1 MLIHRLVA
9 VVAMTLLIVLSLLPE
24 YATISEAKSSVV
36 KLNWKVFSNITNMN
50 SFAYSVCETGNYIYV
65 IEELENETQALYYPR
80 VEMRA
85 KQDGSLVKEFNSNL
99 QSYKEPYNRRLY
111 DCVIAEDKLYIAGSW
126 FDWIMFDLNLNLL
139 DYVHRGLT
147 GYVSSIIYYDGHLYR
162 VGFVYVDNKNS
173 VWKIEKWSA
182 KYGTLVKE
190 YTSDP
195 TPVVDYAYS
204 AGINPVTK
212 QLWVVG
218 NANLFGEGGSRARI
232 EILDLDLNRVKVI
245 ERYEDKATAVAFDE
259 EGYAY
264 ISGTFALNGF
274 IAKYDKY
281 GKEVAIIKRALM
293 YQQLLYANGF
303 LYAAASQYRENANF
317 AHTLNVFDRNLNLI
331 EEIRLSEDDMYA
343 LLTTGKMAF
352 DGRNLFVA
360 GGGFISDVSKGYV
373 SNRMGVIYSLAITEI
388 TTTTTVTSPTITS
401 PITSPTT
408 PIQTTPTITS
418 PPISPTTTPRITT
431 SPLIVIPFSIELII
445 IIIAV
450 IVAVIVATL
459 YIITRKRKAPVISPP
474 PV

>member
-1 MLIHRLVA
+1 MPIHRLVA
-9 VVAMTLLIVLSLLPE
+9 VVAMALLIVLSLLPE
-24 YATISEAKSSVV
+24 YATTSEAKSSVV
-36 KLNWKVFSNITNMN
+36 KLNWKVFSNITNMHN
-50 SFAYSVCETGNYIYV
+50 FAYSVCETGNYIYV

-99 QSYKEPYNRRLY
+99 QSYKEPYNLRLY
-111 DCVIAEDKLYIAGSW
+111 DCIIAEDKLYIAGSW
-126 FDWIMFDLNLNLL
+126 FDWIIFDLNLNLL

-212 QLWVVG
+212 QLWVLG
-218 NANLFGEGGSRARI
+218 QANVFGEGGSRARI
-232 EILDLDLNRVKVI
+232 EILDLDLNKVKVI
-245 ERYEDKATAVAFDE
+245 ERNEDEATAVAFDE

-264 ISGTFALNGF
+264 ISGTFFLNGF

-281 GKEVAIIKRALM
+281 GKEVAIIKRGLM

-303 LYAAASQYRENANF
+303 LYAAAWQYRENANY

-331 EEIRLSEDDMYA
+331 EEMRLSEDDMYA
-343 LLTTGKMAF
+343 LLKTGKMAF

-373 SNRMGVIYSLAITEI
+373 SNRMGVIYSLTLTEI

-401 PITSPTT
+401 PTT

-418 PPISPTTTPRITT
+418 PTTSPTTIITSPAVGWTGNITT
-431 SPLIVIPFSIELII
+431 LALV
-445 IIIAV
+445 
-450 IVAVIVATL
+450 VAVIILA
-459 YIITRKRKAPVISPP
+459 IILVWMIVSGRKRGM
-474 PV
+474 

>member
-1 MLIHRLVA
+1 MPIHRLVA

-36 KLNWKVFSNITNMN
+36 KLNWKVFSNITNMHN
-50 SFAYSVCETGNYIYV
+50 FAYSVCETGNYIYV
-65 IEELENETQALYYPR
+65 IEELENRTQALYYPR
-80 VEMRA
+80 VEMRS
-85 KQDGSLVKEFNSNL
+85 KQDGSLVKEFNSSL
-99 QSYKEPYNRRLY
+99 QSYQEPYNLRLY
-111 DCVIAEDKLYIAGSW
+111 DCIIAEDKLYIAGSW

-212 QLWVVG
+212 QLWVLG
-218 NANLFGEGGSRARI
+218 QANVFGEGGSRARI
-232 EILDLDLNRVKVI
+232 EILDLDLNKVKVI
-245 ERYEDKATAVAFDE
+245 ERNEDEATAVAFDE

-264 ISGTFALNGF
+264 ISGTFFLNGF

-281 GKEVAIIKRALM
+281 GKEVAIIKRGLM

-303 LYAAASQYRENANF
+303 LYAAAWQYRENANY

-331 EEIRLSEDDMYA
+331 EEMRLSEDDMYA
-343 LLTTGKMAF
+343 LLKTGKMAF
-352 DGRNLFVA
+352 DGRNLFVT

-373 SNRMGVIYSLAITEI
+373 SNRMGVIYSFAITEI
-388 TTTTTVTSPTITS
+388 TTTTTVTTPT
-401 PITSPTT
+401 ITSPTT

-418 PPISPTTTPRITT
+418 PTISPTTIITSPAVGWTGNITT
-431 SPLIVIPFSIELII
+431 LALV
-445 IIIAV
+445 
-450 IVAVIVATL
+450 VAVIILA
-459 YIITRKRKAPVISPP
+459 IILVWMIVSGRKRGM
-474 PV
+474 

>member
-1 MLIHRLVA
+1 MPIHRLVA

-36 KLNWKVFSNITNMN
+36 KLNWKVFSNVTNMHN
-50 SFAYSVCETGNYIYV
+50 FSYSVCETGNYIYV
-65 IEELENETQALYYPR
+65 IEELENRTQALYYPR
-80 VEMRA
+80 VEMRS
-85 KQDGSLVKEFNSNL
+85 KQDGSLVKEFNSSL
-99 QSYKEPYNRRLY
+99 QSYQEPYNLRLY
-111 DCVIAEDKLYIAGSW
+111 DCIIAEDKLYIAGSW

-218 NANLFGEGGSRARI
+218 KANVFGEGVSRARI
-232 EILDLDLNRVKVI
+232 EILDLDLNRAKVI
-245 ERYEDKATAVAFDE
+245 ERNEDEATAVAFDE

-264 ISGTFALNGF
+264 ISGTFFLNGF

-303 LYAAASQYRENANF
+303 LYAAAWQYRENANY

-331 EEIRLSEDDMYA
+331 EEMRLSEDDMYA
-343 LLTTGKMAF
+343 LLKTGKMAF

-360 GGGFISDVSKGYV
+360 GGGFISNVSKGYV
-373 SNRMGVIYSLAITEI
+373 SNWMGVIYSLAITEI

-401 PITSPTT
+401 PTT

-418 PPISPTTTPRITT
+418 PTISPTTIITSPAVGWTGNITT
-431 SPLIVIPFSIELII
+431 LALV
-445 IIIAV
+445 
-450 IVAVIVATL
+450 VAVIILA
-459 YIITRKRKAPVISPP
+459 IILVWMIVSRRKREM
-474 PV
+474 

>member
-1 MLIHRLVA
+1 MPIHRLVA

-36 KLNWKVFSNITNMN
+36 KLNWKVFSNVTNMHN
-50 SFAYSVCETGNYIYV
+50 FSYSVCETGNYIYV
-65 IEELENETQALYYPR
+65 IEELENRTQALYYPR
-80 VEMRA
+80 VEMRS
-85 KQDGSLVKEFNSNL
+85 KQDGSLVKEFNSSL
-99 QSYKEPYNRRLY
+99 QSYQEPYNLRLY

-139 DYVHRGLT
+139 DYVHRGLR
-147 GYVSSIIYYDGHLYR
+147 GYVSSIIYYDGYLYR
-162 VGFVYVDNKNS
+162 VGFVYVNEKDS
-173 VWKIEKWSA
+173 FWRIEKLSA

-204 AGINPVTK
+204 SGINPVTK

-218 NANLFGEGGSRARI
+218 KANVFGEGGSRARI
-232 EILDLDLNRVKVI
+232 EILDLDLNKVKVI
-245 ERYEDKATAVAFDE
+245 ERNEDEATAVAFDE

-264 ISGTFALNGF
+264 ISGTFFLNGF

-281 GKEVAIIKRALM
+281 GKEVTTIKRGLM

-303 LYAAASQYRENANF
+303 LYAAAWQYRVNANY

-343 LLTTGKMAF
+343 LLKTGKMAF
-352 DGRNLFVA
+352 DGRNLFLA

-373 SNRMGVIYSLAITEI
+373 SNRMGVIYSLALTEI
-388 TTTTTVTSPTITS
+388 TTTTTATSPT
-401 PITSPTT
+401 ITSPTT

-418 PPISPTTTPRITT
+418 PTTSPTTIITSPAVGWTGNITT
-431 SPLIVIPFSIELII
+431 LALV
-445 IIIAV
+445 
-450 IVAVIVATL
+450 VAVIILA
-459 YIITRKRKAPVISPP
+459 IILVWMIVSGRKREM
-474 PV
+474 

>member
-1 MLIHRLVA
+1 MPIHRLVA

-36 KLNWKVFSNITNMN
+36 KLNWKVFSNITNMHN
-50 SFAYSVCETGNYIYV
+50 FAYSVCETGNYIYV
-65 IEELENETQALYYPR
+65 IEELENRTQALYYPR
-80 VEMRA
+80 VEMRS
-85 KQDGSLVKEFNSNL
+85 KQDGSLVKEFNSSL
-99 QSYKEPYNRRLY
+99 QSYQEPYNLRLY
-111 DCVIAEDKLYIAGSW
+111 DCIIAEDKLYIAGSW

-212 QLWVVG
+212 QLWVLG
-218 NANLFGEGGSRARI
+218 QANVFGEGGSRARI
-232 EILDLDLNRVKVI
+232 EILDLDLNKVKVI
-245 ERYEDKATAVAFDE
+245 ERNEDEATAVAFDE

-264 ISGTFALNGF
+264 ISGTFFLNGF

-303 LYAAASQYRENANF
+303 LYAAAWQYRENANY

-331 EEIRLSEDDMYA
+331 EEMRLSEDDMYA
-343 LLTTGKMAF
+343 LLKTGKMAF

-373 SNRMGVIYSLAITEI
+373 SNRMGVIYSFALTEI

-401 PITSPTT
+401 PTT
-408 PIQTTPTITS
+408 PIQTTPTNTS
-418 PPISPTTTPRITT
+418 PTISPTTIITSPAVGWTGNITT
-431 SPLIVIPFSIELII
+431 LALV
-445 IIIAV
+445 
-450 IVAVIVATL
+450 VAVIILT
-459 YIITRKRKAPVISPP
+459 IILVWMIVSGRKREM
-474 PV
+474 

>member
-1 MLIHRLVA
+1 MPIHRLVA

-36 KLNWKVFSNITNMN
+36 KLNWKVFSNITNMHN
-50 SFAYSVCETGNYIYV
+50 FAYSVCETGNYIYV

-99 QSYKEPYNRRLY
+99 QSYKEPYNLRLY
-111 DCVIAEDKLYIAGSW
+111 DCIIAEDKLYIAGSW
-126 FDWIMFDLNLNLL
+126 FDWIIFDLNLNLL

-147 GYVSSIIYYDGHLYR
+147 RYVSSILYYDGHLYR

-182 KYGTLVKE
+182 KDGTLVKE

-195 TPVVDYAYS
+195 TPVADETYS

-245 ERYEDKATAVAFDE
+245 ERYEDIATAVAFDE

-264 ISGTFALNGF
+264 ISGTIFLNGF

-303 LYAAASQYRENANF
+303 LYAAAWQYRENANY

-343 LLTTGKMAF
+343 LLKTGKMAF
-352 DGRNLFVA
+352 DGRNLFLA

-373 SNRMGVIYSLAITEI
+373 SNRMGVIYSFALTEI

-401 PITSPTT
+401 PTT
-408 PIQTTPTITS
+408 PIQTTPTNTS
-418 PPISPTTTPRITT
+418 PTISPTTIITSPAVGWTGNITT
-431 SPLIVIPFSIELII
+431 LALV
-445 IIIAV
+445 
-450 IVAVIVATL
+450 VAVIILA
-459 YIITRKRKAPVISPP
+459 IILVWMIVSGRKRGM
-474 PV
+474 

>member
-36 KLNWKVFSNITNMN
+36 KLNWKVFSNITNMHN
-50 SFAYSVCETGNYIYV
+50 FSYSVCETGNYIYV

-111 DCVIAEDKLYIAGSW
+111 DCIIAEDKLYIAGSW
-126 FDWIMFDLNLNLL
+126 FDWIIFDLNLNLL
-139 DYVHRGLT
+139 DYVHMGLT

-212 QLWVVG
+212 QLWVLG
-218 NANLFGEGGSRARI
+218 QANVFGEGGSRARI
-232 EILDLDLNRVKVI
+232 EILDLDLNRAKVI
-245 ERYEDKATAVAFDE
+245 ERNEDEATAVAFDE

-264 ISGTFALNGF
+264 ISGTFFLNGF

-281 GKEVAIIKRALM
+281 GKEVAIIKRGLM

-303 LYAAASQYRENANF
+303 LYAAAWQYRENANY

-331 EEIRLSEDDMYA
+331 EEMRLSEDDMYA
-343 LLTTGKMAF
+343 LLKTGKMAF

-388 TTTTTVTSPTITS
+388 TTTTTVTTPT
-401 PITSPTT
+401 ITSPTT

-418 PPISPTTTPRITT
+418 PTISPTTIITSPAVGWTGNITT
-431 SPLIVIPFSIELII
+431 LALV
-445 IIIAV
+445 
-450 IVAVIVATL
+450 VAVIILA
-459 YIITRKRKAPVISPP
+459 IILVWMIVSGRKRGM
-474 PV
+474 

>member
-36 KLNWKVFSNITNMN
+36 KLNWKVFSNITNMHN
-50 SFAYSVCETGNYIYV
+50 FAYSVCETGNYIYV

-99 QSYKEPYNRRLY
+99 QSYKEPYNLRLY
-111 DCVIAEDKLYIAGSW
+111 DCIIAEDKLYIAGSW
-126 FDWIMFDLNLNLL
+126 FDWIIFDLNLNLL

-212 QLWVVG
+212 QLWVLG
-218 NANLFGEGGSRARI
+218 QANVFGEGGSRARI
-232 EILDLDLNRVKVI
+232 EILDLDLNKVKVI
-245 ERYEDKATAVAFDE
+245 ERNEDEATAVAFDE

-264 ISGTFALNGF
+264 ISGTFFLNGF

-303 LYAAASQYRENANF
+303 LYAAAWQYRENANY

-331 EEIRLSEDDMYA
+331 EEMRLSEDDMYA
-343 LLTTGKMAF
+343 LLKTGKMAF

-388 TTTTTVTSPTITS
+388 TTTTTVTTPT
-401 PITSPTT
+401 ITSPTT

-418 PPISPTTTPRITT
+418 PTISPTTIITSPAVGWTGNITT
-431 SPLIVIPFSIELII
+431 LALV
-445 IIIAV
+445 
-450 IVAVIVATL
+450 VAVIILA
-459 YIITRKRKAPVISPP
+459 IILVWMIVSGRKRGM
-474 PV
+474 

>member
-1 MLIHRLVA
+1 MLLNPKKYINYWTMPIHRLVA
-9 VVAMTLLIVLSLLPE
+9 VVAMTLLMLISLLPE

-36 KLNWKVFSNITNMN
+36 KLNWKVFSNITNMHN
-50 SFAYSVCETGNYIYV
+50 LAYSVCETGNYIYV
-65 IEELENETQALYYPR
+65 IEELENRTQALYYPR
-80 VEMRA
+80 VEMRS
-85 KQDGSLVKEFNSNL
+85 KQDGSLVKEFNLSL
-99 QSYKEPYNRRLY
+99 QSYQEPYNLRLY
-111 DCVIAEDKLYIAGSW
+111 DCIIAEDKLYIAGSW
-126 FDWIMFDLNLNLL
+126 FDWIIFDLNLNLL

-218 NANLFGEGGSRARI
+218 NANVFGEGGSRARI
-232 EILDLDLNRVKVI
+232 EILDLDLNKVKVI
-245 ERYEDKATAVAFDE
+245 ERNEDEATAVAFDE

-264 ISGTFALNGF
+264 ISGTFFLNGF

-281 GKEVAIIKRALM
+281 GKEVAIIKRGLM
-293 YQQLLYANGF
+293 YQQILYANGF
-303 LYAAASQYRENANF
+303 LYAGAMQYRTNATY

-343 LLTTGKMAF
+343 LLKTGKMAF

-388 TTTTTVTSPTITS
+388 TTTTTVTTPT
-401 PITSPTT
+401 ITSPTT

-418 PPISPTTTPRITT
+418 PTISPTTIITSPAVGWTGNITT
-431 SPLIVIPFSIELII
+431 LALV
-445 IIIAV
+445 
-450 IVAVIVATL
+450 VAVIILA
-459 YIITRKRKAPVISPP
+459 IILVWMIVSGRKRGM
-474 PV
+474 

>member
-1 MLIHRLVA
+1 MPIHRLVA

-36 KLNWKVFSNITNMN
+36 KLNWKVFSNITNMHN
-50 SFAYSVCETGNYIYV
+50 FAYSVCETGNYIYV

-99 QSYKEPYNRRLY
+99 QSYKEPYNLRLY
-111 DCVIAEDKLYIAGSW
+111 DCIIAEDKLYIAGSW
-126 FDWIMFDLNLNLL
+126 FDWIIFDLNLNLL

-182 KYGTLVKE
+182 KDGTLVKE

-212 QLWVVG
+212 QLWVLG
-218 NANLFGEGGSRARI
+218 QANVFGEGGSRARI
-232 EILDLDLNRVKVI
+232 EILDLDLNKVKVI
-245 ERYEDKATAVAFDE
+245 ERNEDEATAVAFDE

-264 ISGTFALNGF
+264 ISGTFFLNGF

-303 LYAAASQYRENANF
+303 LYAAAWQYRENANY

-343 LLTTGKMAF
+343 LLKTGKMAF

-373 SNRMGVIYSLAITEI
+373 SNRMGVIYSFALTEI

-401 PITSPTT
+401 PTT
-408 PIQTTPTITS
+408 PIQTTPTNTS
-418 PPISPTTTPRITT
+418 PTISPTTIITSPAVGWTGNITT
-431 SPLIVIPFSIELII
+431 LALV
-445 IIIAV
+445 
-450 IVAVIVATL
+450 VAVIILA
-459 YIITRKRKAPVISPP
+459 IILVWMIVSGRKRRM
-474 PV
+474 

>member
-1 MLIHRLVA
+1 MPIHRLVA
-9 VVAMTLLIVLSLLPE
+9 VVAMALLIVLSLLPE

-36 KLNWKVFSNITNMN
+36 KLNWKVFSNITNMHN
-50 SFAYSVCETGNYIYV
+50 FAYSVCETGNYIYV

-111 DCVIAEDKLYIAGSW
+111 DCIIAEDKLYIAGSW

-212 QLWVVG
+212 QLWVLG
-218 NANLFGEGGSRARI
+218 QANVFGEGGSRARI
-232 EILDLDLNRVKVI
+232 EILDLDLNKVKVI
-245 ERYEDKATAVAFDE
+245 ERNEDEATAVAFDE

-264 ISGTFALNGF
+264 ISGTFFLNGF

-281 GKEVAIIKRALM
+281 GKEVAIIKRGLM

-303 LYAAASQYRENANF
+303 LYAAAWQYRENANY

-331 EEIRLSEDDMYA
+331 EEMRLSEDDMYA
-343 LLTTGKMAF
+343 LLKTGKMAF

-373 SNRMGVIYSLAITEI
+373 SNRMGVIYSLTLTEI

-401 PITSPTT
+401 PTT

-418 PPISPTTTPRITT
+418 PTTSPTTIITSPAVGWTGNITT
-431 SPLIVIPFSIELII
+431 LALV
-445 IIIAV
+445 
-450 IVAVIVATL
+450 VAVIILA
-459 YIITRKRKAPVISPP
+459 IILVWMIVSGRKRGM
-474 PV
+474 

>member
-1 MLIHRLVA
+1 MLLNPKKYINYWTMPIHRLVA

-36 KLNWKVFSNITNMN
+36 KLNWKVFSNVTNMHN
-50 SFAYSVCETGNYIYV
+50 FSYSVCETGNYIYV
-65 IEELENETQALYYPR
+65 IEELENRTQALYYPR
-80 VEMRA
+80 VEMRS
-85 KQDGSLVKEFNSNL
+85 KQDGSLVKEFSSSL
-99 QSYKEPYNRRLY
+99 QSYQEPYNLRLY

-139 DYVHRGLT
+139 DYVHRGLR
-147 GYVSSIIYYDGHLYR
+147 GYVSSIIYYDGYLYR
-162 VGFVYVDNKNS
+162 VGFVYVNEKDS
-173 VWKIEKWSA
+173 FWRIEKLSA

-204 AGINPVTK
+204 SGINPVTK

-218 NANLFGEGGSRARI
+218 QANVFGEGGSRARI
-232 EILDLDLNRVKVI
+232 EILDLDLNKVKVI
-245 ERYEDKATAVAFDE
+245 ERNEDEATAVAFDE

-264 ISGTFALNGF
+264 ISGTFFLNGF

-281 GKEVAIIKRALM
+281 GKEVTTIKRGLM

-303 LYAAASQYRENANF
+303 LYAAAWQYRVNANY

-343 LLTTGKMAF
+343 LLKTGKMAF
-352 DGRNLFVA
+352 DGRNLFLA

-388 TTTTTVTSPTITS
+388 TTTTTATSPT
-401 PITSPTT
+401 ITSPTT

-418 PPISPTTTPRITT
+418 PTTSPTTIITSPAVGWTGNITT
-431 SPLIVIPFSIELII
+431 LALV
-445 IIIAV
+445 
-450 IVAVIVATL
+450 VAVIILA
-459 YIITRKRKAPVISPP
+459 IILVWMIVSGRKREM
-474 PV
+474 

>member
-1 MLIHRLVA
+1 MPIHRLVA

-36 KLNWKVFSNITNMN
+36 KLNWKVFSNITNMHN
-50 SFAYSVCETGNYIYV
+50 FAYSVCETGNYIYV
-65 IEELENETQALYYPR
+65 IEELENRTQALYYPR
-80 VEMRA
+80 VEMRS
-85 KQDGSLVKEFNSNL
+85 KQDGSLVKEFNSSL
-99 QSYKEPYNRRLY
+99 QSYQEPYNLRLY
-111 DCVIAEDKLYIAGSW
+111 DCIIAEDKLYIAGSW

-212 QLWVVG
+212 QLWVLG
-218 NANLFGEGGSRARI
+218 QANVFGEGGSRARI
-232 EILDLDLNRVKVI
+232 EILDLDLNKVKVI
-245 ERYEDKATAVAFDE
+245 ERNEDEATAVAFDE

-264 ISGTFALNGF
+264 ISGTFFLNGF

-303 LYAAASQYRENANF
+303 LYAAAWQYRENANY

-331 EEIRLSEDDMYA
+331 EEMRLSEDDMYA
-343 LLTTGKMAF
+343 LLKTGKMAF

-373 SNRMGVIYSLAITEI
+373 SNRMGVIYSFALTEI

-401 PITSPTT
+401 PTT
-408 PIQTTPTITS
+408 PIQTTPTNTS
-418 PPISPTTTPRITT
+418 PTISPTTIITSPAVGWTGNITT
-431 SPLIVIPFSIELII
+431 LALV
-445 IIIAV
+445 
-450 IVAVIVATL
+450 VAVIILT
-459 YIITRKRKAPVISPP
+459 IILVWMIVSGRKKGM
-474 PV
+474 

>member
-1 MLIHRLVA
+1 MH
-9 VVAMTLLIVLSLLPE
+9 
-24 YATISEAKSSVV
+24 
-36 KLNWKVFSNITNMN
+36 N
-50 SFAYSVCETGNYIYV
+50 FAYSVCETGNYIYV
-65 IEELENETQALYYPR
+65 IEELENRTQALYYPR
-80 VEMRA
+80 VEMRS
-85 KQDGSLVKEFNSNL
+85 KQDGSLVKEFNSSL
-99 QSYKEPYNRRLY
+99 QSYQEPYNLRLY
-111 DCVIAEDKLYIAGSW
+111 DCIIAEDKLYIAGSW

-212 QLWVVG
+212 QLWVLG
-218 NANLFGEGGSRARI
+218 QANVFGEGGSRARI
-232 EILDLDLNRVKVI
+232 EILDLGLNKVKVI
-245 ERYEDKATAVAFDE
+245 ERNEDEATAVAFDE

-264 ISGTFALNGF
+264 ISGTFFLNGF

-281 GKEVAIIKRALM
+281 GKEVAIIKRGLM

-303 LYAAASQYRENANF
+303 LYAAAWQYRENANY

-331 EEIRLSEDDMYA
+331 EEMRLSEDDMYA
-343 LLTTGKMAF
+343 LLKTGKMAF

-373 SNRMGVIYSLAITEI
+373 SNRMGVIYSLTLTEI

-401 PITSPTT
+401 PTT

-418 PPISPTTTPRITT
+418 PTTSPTTIITSPAVGWTGNITT
-431 SPLIVIPFSIELII
+431 LALV
-445 IIIAV
+445 
-450 IVAVIVATL
+450 VAVIILA
-459 YIITRKRKAPVISPP
+459 IILVWMIVFGRKRGM
-474 PV
+474 

>member
-1 MLIHRLVA
+1 MPIHRLVA

-36 KLNWKVFSNITNMN
+36 KLNWKVFSNITNMHN
-50 SFAYSVCETGNYIYV
+50 FAYSVCETGNYIYV

-99 QSYKEPYNRRLY
+99 QSYKEPYNLRLY
-111 DCVIAEDKLYIAGSW
+111 DCIIAEDKLYIAGSW
-126 FDWIMFDLNLNLL
+126 FDWIIFDLNLNLL

-147 GYVSSIIYYDGHLYR
+147 RYLGSILYYDGHLYR

-232 EILDLDLNRVKVI
+232 EILDLDLNKVKVI
-245 ERYEDKATAVAFDE
+245 ERNEDEATAVAFDE

-264 ISGTFALNGF
+264 ISGTFFLNGF

-281 GKEVAIIKRALM
+281 GEEVTTIKRALI

-303 LYAAASQYRENANF
+303 LYAATWQYRENANY

-343 LLTTGKMAF
+343 LLKTGKMAF
-352 DGRNLFVA
+352 DGRNLFLA
-360 GGGFISDVSKGYV
+360 GGGFIFDVSKAYV
-373 SNRMGVIYSLAITEI
+373 SNRMGVIYSFALTEI

-401 PITSPTT
+401 PTT
-408 PIQTTPTITS
+408 PIQTTPTNTS
-418 PPISPTTTPRITT
+418 PTISPTTIITSPAFGWTGNITT
-431 SPLIVIPFSIELII
+431 LALV
-445 IIIAV
+445 
-450 IVAVIVATL
+450 VAVIILA
-459 YIITRKRKAPVISPP
+459 IILVWMIVSGRKRRM
-474 PV
+474 

>member
-1 MLIHRLVA
+1 MPIHRLVA

-36 KLNWKVFSNITNMN
+36 KLNWKVFSNITNMHN
-50 SFAYSVCETGNYIYV
+50 FAYSVCETGNYIYV

-80 VEMRA
+80 VEMRS
-85 KQDGSLVKEFNSNL
+85 KQDGSLVKEFSSSL
-99 QSYKEPYNRRLY
+99 QSYQEPYNLRLY

-139 DYVHRGLT
+139 DYVHRGLR
-147 GYVSSIIYYDGHLYR
+147 GYVSSIIYYDGYLYR
-162 VGFVYVDNKNS
+162 VGFVYVNEKDS
-173 VWKIEKWSA
+173 FWRIEKLSA

-218 NANLFGEGGSRARI
+218 KANVFGEGGSRARV
-232 EILDLDLNRVKVI
+232 EILDLDLNRAKVI
-245 ERYEDKATAVAFDE
+245 ERNEDEATAVAFDE
-259 EGYAY
+259 EGYSY
-264 ISGTFALNGF
+264 ISGTFFLNGF

-281 GKEVAIIKRALM
+281 GNEVAIIKRGLM

-303 LYAAASQYRENANF
+303 LYAAAWQYRVNANY

-352 DGRNLFVA
+352 DGRNLFLA

-373 SNRMGVIYSLAITEI
+373 SNRMGVIYSLVLTEI
-388 TTTTTVTSPTITS
+388 TTTTTATSPT
-401 PITSPTT
+401 ITSPTT

-418 PPISPTTTPRITT
+418 PTTSPTTIITSLAVGWTGNITT
-431 SPLIVIPFSIELII
+431 LALV
-445 IIIAV
+445 
-450 IVAVIVATL
+450 VAVIILA
-459 YIITRKRKAPVISPP
+459 IILVWMIVSGRKRGI
-474 PV
+474 

>member
-1 MLIHRLVA
+1 MPIHRLVA
-9 VVAMTLLIVLSLLPE
+9 VVAMALLIVLSLLPE

-36 KLNWKVFSNITNMN
+36 KLNWKVFSNITNMHN
-50 SFAYSVCETGNYIYV
+50 FAYSVCETGNYIYV

-99 QSYKEPYNRRLY
+99 QSYKEPYNLRLY
-111 DCVIAEDKLYIAGSW
+111 DCIIAEDKLYIAGSW
-126 FDWIMFDLNLNLL
+126 FDWIIFDLNLNLL

-212 QLWVVG
+212 QLWVLG
-218 NANLFGEGGSRARI
+218 QANVFGEGGSRARI
-232 EILDLDLNRVKVI
+232 EILDLDLNKVKVI
-245 ERYEDKATAVAFDE
+245 EKNEDEATAVAFDE

-264 ISGTFALNGF
+264 ISGTFFLNGF

-281 GKEVAIIKRALM
+281 GKEVAIIKRGLM

-303 LYAAASQYRENANF
+303 LYAAAWQYRENANY

-331 EEIRLSEDDMYA
+331 EEMRLSEDDMYA
-343 LLTTGKMAF
+343 LLKTGKMAF

-373 SNRMGVIYSLAITEI
+373 SNRMGVIYSLTLTEI

-401 PITSPTT
+401 PTT

-418 PPISPTTTPRITT
+418 PTTSPTTIITSPAVGWTGNITT
-431 SPLIVIPFSIELII
+431 LALV
-445 IIIAV
+445 
-450 IVAVIVATL
+450 VAVIILA
-459 YIITRKRKAPVISPP
+459 IILVWMIVSGRKRGM
-474 PV
+474 

>member
-1 MLIHRLVA
+1 MPIHRLVA
-9 VVAMTLLIVLSLLPE
+9 VVAMALLIVLSLLPE

-36 KLNWKVFSNITNMN
+36 KLNWKVFSNITNMHN
-50 SFAYSVCETGNYIYV
+50 FAYSVCETGNYIYV

-99 QSYKEPYNRRLY
+99 QSYKEPYNLRLY
-111 DCVIAEDKLYIAGSW
+111 DCIIAEDKLYIAGSW
-126 FDWIMFDLNLNLL
+126 FDWIIFDLNLNLL

-212 QLWVVG
+212 QLWVLG
-218 NANLFGEGGSRARI
+218 QANVFGEGGSRARI
-232 EILDLDLNRVKVI
+232 EILDLDLNKVKVI
-245 ERYEDKATAVAFDE
+245 ERNEDEATAVAFDE

-264 ISGTFALNGF
+264 ISGTFFLNGF

-281 GKEVAIIKRALM
+281 GKEVAIIKRGLM

-303 LYAAASQYRENANF
+303 LYAAAWQYRENANY
-317 AHTLNVFDRNLNLI
+317 AHTLNVFNRNLNLI
-331 EEIRLSEDDMYA
+331 EEMRLSEDDMYA
-343 LLTTGKMAF
+343 LLKTGKMAF

-373 SNRMGVIYSLAITEI
+373 SNRMGVIYSLTLTEI

-401 PITSPTT
+401 PTT

-418 PPISPTTTPRITT
+418 PTTSPTTIITSPAVGWTGNITT
-431 SPLIVIPFSIELII
+431 LALV
-445 IIIAV
+445 
-450 IVAVIVATL
+450 VAVIILA
-459 YIITRKRKAPVISPP
+459 IILVWMIVSGRKRGM
-474 PV
+474 